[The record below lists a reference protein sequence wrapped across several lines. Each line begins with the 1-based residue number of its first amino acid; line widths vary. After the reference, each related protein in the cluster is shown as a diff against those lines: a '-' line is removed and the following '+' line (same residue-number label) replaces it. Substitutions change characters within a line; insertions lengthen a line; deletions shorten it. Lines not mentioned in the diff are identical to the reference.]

1 MYVNSNWIDAQKGSP
16 RAWVS
21 VCVGGEEGR
30 VELLLPPVKPW
41 DLLNRAYLIKG
52 SPHAWVSVCGGG
64 GGWNSYSTR
73 KTLRFIKRSSE
84 LPIFVEYASSECY
97 SI

>member
-1 MYVNSNWIDAQKGSP
+1 MLKKGAP
-16 RAWVS
+16 VRGW
-21 VCVGGEEGR
+21 VCVWGGGEEGEGGTPTPSR
-30 VELLLPPVKPW
+30 KTLRFIKQSLFKKREPPGP
-41 DLLNRAYLIKG
+41 
-52 SPHAWVSVCGGG
+52 
-64 GGWNSYSTR
+64 GWNSYSTR

>member
-1 MYVNSNWIDAQKGSP
+1 MLKKGAP
-16 RAWVS
+16 VRGW
-21 VCVGGEEGR
+21 VCVWGGGEEGEGGTPTPSR
-30 VELLLPPVKPW
+30 KTLRFIKQSLFNKREPPC
-41 DLLNRAYLIKG
+41 
-52 SPHAWVSVCGGG
+52 VSECVWGGG
-64 GGWNSYSTR
+64 GEGGWWNSYSTR

>member
-1 MYVNSNWIDAQKGSP
+1 MSKC
-16 RAWVS
+16 
-21 VCVGGEEGR
+21 VCVGESRGGGR
-30 VELLLPPVKPW
+30 
-41 DLLNRAYLIKG
+41 G
-52 SPHAWVSVCGGG
+52 GGG

-84 LPIFVEYASSECY
+84 LPIFIEYASSECD